1 MRIPGRKTAVQAQR
15 WLKSRLKA
23 RAMIIGYHR
32 VVNSASDVFDICVS
46 PENFAQHLE
55 ILQRNYHP
63 ISLIQMV
70 SGLLTNT
77 LPHKSVAV
85 TFDDGYADNLYNA
98 KPLLERFEVPA
109 AVFVSPGNLGQEFWW
124 DELERMVTSPTTL
137 PESIHLQIGG
147 EAFEWSGGERRQL
160 LNELYNRLL
169 PLKTE
174 SRADTINTIKNLLG
188 SLQVE
193 QPEHRALL
201 PAEMIELQNDGLIEI
216 GAHTMTHPILSRLPV
231 SEQEQEIRE
240 SKALLENI
248 LGKTITGFAYPNGFF
263 TEQTEALVKE
273 MGFNYACSSQR
284 DVIVGSQ
291 QIYHLPRFWPKDWN
305 GDRFSRD
312 LKLWLG

>member
-1 MRIPGRKTAVQAQR
+1 MRIPGRKTAVQARR

-32 VVNSASDVFDICVS
+32 VVNSASDVYDICVS

-63 ISLIQMV
+63 ISLKQMV
-70 SGLLTNT
+70 SGLLTDT
-77 LPHKSVAV
+77 LAHKSVAV

-137 PESIHLQIGG
+137 PESIRLQIGG
-147 EAFEWSGGERRQL
+147 ETFEWNGGEPRQM

-174 SRADTINTIKNLLG
+174 TRADTINTIKKIMG
-188 SLQVE
+188 SLQPE
-193 QPEHRALL
+193 QPEHRALI
-201 PAEMIELQNDGLIEI
+201 PAEMIELQNDGLIDI
-216 GAHTMTHPILSRLPV
+216 GAHTMTHPILSRLPI
-231 SEQEQEIRE
+231 SEQEEEIRE
-240 SKALLENI
+240 SKVLIENI

-263 TEQTEALVKE
+263 TEKTEALVKE
-273 MGFNYACSSQR
+273 IGFNYACSSLR
-284 DVIVGSQ
+284 DVIWHSQ

-305 GDRFSRD
+305 GECFSRD